1 MNISFRDNIEKTSE
15 AVHRL
20 HATRVVPDMIE
31 HVMVDAYGGSMSLS
45 QVASVSTSEARQLA
59 VSPWDKQLA
68 GAIEKGLHA
77 ANLGAGIVNDGT
89 MIRVTFPP
97 LTEERRKQL
106 VKELHACIEEG
117 RIQIRRSREDYL
129 KRIKELGSEDE
140 QEREKQ
146 QLQKAVDEA
155 NAELALLSEQKE
167 KELLTI

>member
-1 MNISFRDNIEKTSE
+1 MNISFHDNVEKTSE

-20 HATRVVPDMIE
+20 HATRVLPEMIE
-31 HVMVDAYGGSMSLS
+31 HVAVDAYGGSMTLA
-45 QVASVSTSEARQLA
+45 QVASVSTSDARQLI

-89 MIRVTFPP
+89 AIRVTFPP

-106 VKELHACIEEG
+106 VKDLHACIEEG
-117 RIQIRRSREDYL
+117 RIKIRRTREEYL
-129 KRIKELGSEDE
+129 KQIKDLGSEDE

-146 QLQKAVDEA
+146 HLQKAVDEA
-155 NAELALLSEQKE
+155 NAELAKLSDMKE